1 MWGKLQDLRSQIGNV
16 THELGQVTQDLL
28 KQTTTE
34 SGESTTNMSE
44 VGSLQPESVQ
54 TIQQKLSEER
64 TQVIIKPFFLC
75 FIRSRDQII

>member
-34 SGESTTNMSE
+34 SGESTTNMSK

-64 TQVIIKPFFLC
+64 AQVIF
-75 FIRSRDQII
+75 